1 MGFLECNSTTVSQ
14 VSLSLASLTIMITF
28 MISQNDDSSLIFSCR
43 CKISSFPALPLLS
56 SRRGGGVG
64 VNTIGEGR
72 AMIEEKQKSYTLYP
86 EPYLGVR
93 GLSK

>member
-1 MGFLECNSTTVSQ
+1 MSQ
-14 VSLSLASLTIMITF
+14 VSLSLASLTTMITV
-28 MISQNDDSSLIFSCR
+28 MINQNDDYSLIFSCR
-43 CKISSFPALPLLS
+43 CKISSFPVLPLLS

-64 VNTIGEGR
+64 VNTIGEGGS
-72 AMIEEKQKSYTLYP
+72 MIKEKQKSYILYP